1 MTRTPTRQTEPG
13 QERQQADLA
22 LSDAAIDWL
31 VRLHSGQAGKA
42 DHEAFAAWRRQSREH
57 ELAAREAETIWH
69 GIRLAG
75 DKVQRNARAKLT
87 RRAVLGGVAIGG
99 LAVAGSS
106 LLRQHLFADH
116 STGAGERATITLPD
130 GSTALLNG
138 DTALNVSFD
147 AAHRH
152 LELLAGQALFQVR
165 PDAGRPFVVAA
176 NGGQARAVG
185 TVFDV
190 DIRSQEV
197 VVTVVEGQVDVTAGA
212 GPGTGVLAA
221 ADQRVRYG
229 TGRQPF
235 AAEPVDAES
244 ETAWRR
250 GKLIFNQRPLGDV
263 VVEIERQRRGRIVIT
278 SARLQSLEVTG
289 VFELADPE
297 SVLSTLEATLP
308 VKVTR
313 LPFVTILH

>member
-1 MTRTPTRQTEPG
+1 MDPGTTRR
-13 QERQQADLA
+13 QADLA

-31 VRLHSGQAGKA
+31 VKLHSGRAGKA
-42 DHEAFAAWRRQSREH
+42 DHEAFAAWRKQSSEH

-69 GIRLAG
+69 GIGIAG
-75 DKVQRNARAKLT
+75 KKVQRSARAKLT

-106 LLRQHLFADH
+106 LLRPHLFAEH
-116 STGAGERATITLPD
+116 STGAGERSTITLPD

-138 DTALNVSFD
+138 DSALDVAFD
-147 AAHRH
+147 AGQRR
-152 LELLAGQALFQVR
+152 LQLLNGQALFQVM
-165 PDAGRPFVVAA
+165 PDAGRPFIVTA

-190 DIRSQEV
+190 DIRSHEV
-197 VVTVVEGQVDVTAGA
+197 VVTVVEGRVDVMAGTR
-212 GPGTGVLAA
+212 PGSGVLAA

-229 TGRQPF
+229 ADRQPSP
-235 AAEPVDAES
+235 AEPVDAES

-250 GKLIFNQRPLGDV
+250 GKLIFNRRPLGDV
-263 VVEIERQRRGRIVIT
+263 VVEIERQRRGRIMIA

-289 VFELADPE
+289 VFDLADPE
-297 SVLSTLEATLP
+297 SILSTIEATLP

>member
-1 MTRTPTRQTEPG
+1 MDPG
-13 QERQQADLA
+13 STRQQADLA

-31 VRLHSGQAGKA
+31 VKLHSGRAGKA
-42 DHEAFAAWRRQSREH
+42 DHEAFAAWRKQSSEH

-69 GIRLAG
+69 GIGIAG
-75 DKVQRNARAKLT
+75 NKVQRNARAKLT

-106 LLRQHLFADH
+106 LLRPHLFADH
-116 STGAGERATITLPD
+116 STGAGERTTITLPD

-138 DTALNVSFD
+138 DSALDVAFD
-147 AAHRH
+147 AGQRR
-152 LELLAGQALFQVR
+152 LQLLAGQALFQVM
-165 PDAGRPFVVAA
+165 PDAGRPFIVTA
-176 NGGQARAVG
+176 NGGRARAVG

-190 DIRSQEV
+190 DIRSHEV
-197 VVTVVEGQVDVTAGA
+197 VVTVVEGQVDVTAGTR
-212 GPGTGVLAA
+212 PGSGVLAA

-229 TGRQPF
+229 ADRQPSP
-235 AAEPVDAES
+235 AEPVDAES

-250 GKLIFNQRPLGDV
+250 GKLIFNQRPLRDV
-263 VVEIERQRRGRIVIT
+263 VVEIERQRRGRIMIA

-289 VFELADPE
+289 VFDLADPE
-297 SVLSTLEATLP
+297 SILSTIEATLP

-313 LPFVTILH
+313 LPFITILD